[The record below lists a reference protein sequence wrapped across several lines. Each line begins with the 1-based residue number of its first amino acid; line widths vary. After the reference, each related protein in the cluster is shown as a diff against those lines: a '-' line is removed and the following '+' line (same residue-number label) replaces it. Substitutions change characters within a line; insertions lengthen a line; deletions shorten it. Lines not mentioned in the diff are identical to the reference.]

1 MKKYPILCSLVL
13 LLSMGS
19 CGSEFDYSVKDVDL
33 LEVSSR
39 MVSFSTNDSSRNVE
53 IKSDVEWT
61 VTKTEIAPWLTV
73 QKQPDAIV
81 LSASENSTI
90 VPRETVLLVE
100 AGERKAE
107 IKVKQDCIQPSFTS
121 SKEQILFVHEGGNES
136 VEVTSNVDWEV
147 DTYCDWMVLTK
158 TESGLSIAVSDNP
171 TDKMRTANVDFYNSG
186 TRFASI
192 IVAQRSSVP
201 QPADYYSVD
210 ITTVDWGV
218 SYVHYVHTA
227 NGANIA
233 VLTKEYVADDD
244 KIHIFMYP
252 VEDGAEDFSKGTDVT
267 ADVMYIRTENNKVYD
282 YDPHIGFELVEALGH
297 SPLTLASDVKTHG
310 AVKIG
315 QQIWLA
321 EDYKTT
327 KYVDGTSI
335 PSYQSGQAFWTNG
348 DAVVVIHEGH
358 YNYTAYTIGWNGSKC
373 DDSNFAPDGWAVP
386 DKDQYLELIAA
397 TQKNYEDMKNKYLF
411 KATDNFKFTKDKSG
425 KVLASALGYTNTW
438 SCTPSSSKLIMMGMK
453 PDNTSVNSAQAVT
466 ACFAVRLIKE

>member
-19 CGSEFDYSVKDVDL
+19 CGSEFDYSVNDVDL

-39 MVSFSTNDSSRNVE
+39 MVSFSTNESSSNVE

-81 LSASENSTI
+81 LSAAENSTI

-201 QPADYYSVD
+201 QPADYYINKD
-210 ITTVDWGV
+210 IVSDHFGV
-218 SYVHYVHTA
+218 
-227 NGANIA
+227 
-233 VLTKEYVADDD
+233 E
-244 KIHIFMYP
+244 
-252 VEDGAEDFSKGTDVT
+252 VEIE
-267 ADVMYIRTENNKVYD
+267 
-282 YDPHIGFELVEALGH
+282 
-297 SPLTLASDVKTHG
+297 
-310 AVKIG
+310 
-315 QQIWLA
+315 
-321 EDYKTT
+321 
-327 KYVDGTSI
+327 
-335 PSYQSGQAFWTNG
+335 
-348 DAVVVIHEGH
+348 
-358 YNYTAYTIGWNGSKC
+358 
-373 DDSNFAPDGWAVP
+373 
-386 DKDQYLELIAA
+386 
-397 TQKNYEDMKNKYLF
+397 
-411 KATDNFKFTKDKSG
+411 
-425 KVLASALGYTNTW
+425 
-438 SCTPSSSKLIMMGMK
+438 
-453 PDNTSVNSAQAVT
+453 
-466 ACFAVRLIKE
+466 